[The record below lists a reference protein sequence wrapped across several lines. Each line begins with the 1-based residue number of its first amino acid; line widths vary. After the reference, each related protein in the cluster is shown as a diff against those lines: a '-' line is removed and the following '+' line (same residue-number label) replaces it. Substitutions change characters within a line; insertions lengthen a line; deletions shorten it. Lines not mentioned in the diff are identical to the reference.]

1 MRLTVT
7 ARTRID
13 PELRTYAVE
22 KLERLERH
30 DGRIHEARAVLEED
44 DRRVPRASAEVI
56 VHLHH
61 HLIKARCDG
70 TTLREA
76 IDKVTDKVDR
86 QVLSHKERVKE
97 HKGKPAAGS
106 DPLAPA
112 PRHVEAG
119 AGAGVNATASAA
131 AVATPIAADPV
142 AARRYVRMRPMGLE
156 DAVAAFEGS
165 DEAVLLFLDEDGGE
179 VCVLMRNADGDVE
192 LIVGDTV

>member
-7 ARTRID
+7 ARTQID
-13 PELRTYAVE
+13 PEMRTYTVE

-30 DGRIHEARAVLEED
+30 DGRIHDARAVLEED
-44 DRRVPRASAEVI
+44 DRRVPRASAEVV

-61 HLIKARCDG
+61 HVIKARCDG

-86 QVLSHKERVKE
+86 QVLSHKEKLKE

-119 AGAGVNATASAA
+119 AGGDGAGAA
-131 AVATPIAADPV
+131 AVATPVAADPV
-142 AARRYVRMRPMGLE
+142 ASRRYVRMRPMALE
-156 DAVAAFEGS
+156 EAVEAFENAN
-165 DEAVLLFLDEDGGE
+165 DDLLLFLDEDSGE
-179 VCVLMRNADGDVE
+179 VCILTRNAGGDVE
-192 LIVGDTV
+192 LVIGDT